1 MAKHFPGHKTEEYR
15 RMLGKFGVSGDLA
28 LQQVIISIPKNV
40 TDWYN
45 LKLNQE
51 LQPVNIEI
59 SFRLSLDLQFIWR
72 SKITSGL
79 RGTLRTQSKLFDSR

>member
-28 LQQVIISIPKNV
+28 LQQVINSIPKDV

-45 LKLNQE
+45 L
-51 LQPVNIEI
+51 I
-59 SFRLSLDLQFIWR
+59 SGATTNRY
-72 SKITSGL
+72 
-79 RGTLRTQSKLFDSR
+79 

>member
-28 LQQVIISIPKNV
+28 LQQVIIAIPKNV

-45 LKLNQE
+45 LN
-51 LQPVNIEI
+51 
-59 SFRLSLDLQFIWR
+59 
-72 SKITSGL
+72 
-79 RGTLRTQSKLFDSR
+79 